1 MELNLSQELASVYHG
16 LLFLFF
22 INLGK
27 TYDTLDRDRLIKIL
41 ELCVLVPC
49 LCGLLE
55 NFWSHQKVMPRH
67 NGYHVPSF
75 LSTQGTT

>member
-1 MELNLSQELASVYHG
+1 MELNISQEIASVDHG
-16 LLFLFF
+16 LLFMLF

-27 TYDTLDRDRLIKIL
+27 TYYTVDRDRLINTL
-41 ELCVLVPC
+41 ELCGLVPC